1 MRMEPRVRDF
11 TAPETG
17 EPTVELALHSAADLL
32 VVLWLLEGCDEA
44 EQDFQEYGLGADW
57 FAGITSAMS
66 DATTEAIQGV
76 GAGEVWI
83 SMMGILADLPDG
95 STVDEFID
103 HVQAMDPVD
112 MRTRLVELKSSRGA
126 DADLLKA
133 AAEGDAGALEQFLTL
148 PMFDDHELWR
158 DTIQHLLE
166 MSPQETTEIITTAM
180 RGLQKDAFA
189 EHEKAFRS
197 ILERDIEGNR
207 SMAKRMS
214 AERLV
219 ELTTNGISIEQAGYT
234 RPILLLPTVAGR
246 PWVIF
251 TDTPDRLIMAY
262 PVADEYMGADPDAPP
277 NWLIKIYKALGD
289 ERRLRI
295 LRHLSR
301 GPASL
306 HELAEEF
313 DISKSTLHHHMML
326 LRTAGLVKVL
336 IGNEKEYA
344 LREHVVPETVIPSHH
359 RNPRGVLLLGDEDLA
374 GVGFVAH
381 LLKDFGQLHIGLR
394 DELVLVVTLAR

>member
-1 MRMEPRVRDF
+1 MSMEPRVRDF
-11 TAPETG
+11 TAKESK
-17 EPTVELALHSAADLL
+17 EPVVDLALHSAADLL
-32 VVLWLLEGCDEA
+32 IVLWLLEGCNDMV
-44 EQDFQEYGLGADW
+44 QDFEEYGLGADW
-57 FAGITSAMS
+57 FAGITASMS
-66 DATTEAIQGV
+66 EATTQAIQRV
-76 GAGEVWI
+76 GAGDVWI
-83 SMMGILADLPDG
+83 SVLAILADLPSG

-112 MRTRLVELKSSRGA
+112 LRTRLVELKSSRRA
-126 DADLLKA
+126 DADLLSA
-133 AAEGDAGALEQFLTL
+133 AAEGDAGALEPLLAL
-148 PMFDDHELWR
+148 PVFADHKRWR

-166 MSPQETTEIITTAM
+166 MSPQETSESIASAM

-189 EHEKAFRS
+189 EHEEAFRS
-197 ILERDIEGNR
+197 ILERDIEARR

-219 ELTTNGISIEQAGYT
+219 ELTTNGISIEQARYT

-251 TDTPDRLIMAY
+251 TDAPDHLIMAY

-277 NWLIKIYKALGD
+277 GWLIKTYKALGD

-295 LRHLSR
+295 LRYLNR

-306 HELAEEF
+306 HELAEEL
-313 DISKSTLHHHMML
+313 DVSKSTLHHHMML
-326 LRTAGLVKVL
+326 LRAAGLVKVL

-344 LREHVVPETVIPSHH
+344 LRKNVVPETAA
-359 RNPRGVLLLGDEDLA
+359 VLQAYIGNETIKGD
-374 GVGFVAH
+374 
-381 LLKDFGQLHIGLR
+381 Q
-394 DELVLVVTLAR
+394 

>member
-66 DATTEAIQGV
+66 DATTEAIQRV

-83 SMMGILADLPDG
+83 SVMGILADLPDG

-103 HVQAMDPVD
+103 HVQAMAPVD

-148 PMFDDHELWR
+148 PMFDDHKLWR

-197 ILERDIEGNR
+197 ILERDIEAHR

-344 LREHVVPETVIPSHH
+344 LREHVVPETAA
-359 RNPRGVLLLGDEDLA
+359 VLQA
-374 GVGFVAH
+374 Y
-381 LLKDFGQLHIGLR
+381 IGN
-394 DELVLVVTLAR
+394 DAIKGES